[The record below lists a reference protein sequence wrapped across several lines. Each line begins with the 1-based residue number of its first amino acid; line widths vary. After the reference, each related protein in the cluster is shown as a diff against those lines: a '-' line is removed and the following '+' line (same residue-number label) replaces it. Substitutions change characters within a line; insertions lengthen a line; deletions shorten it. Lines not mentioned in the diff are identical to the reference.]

1 MSATPPLDKLLRAMR
16 QNTLVRIYEEF
27 DRDFADIHLKDLTVD
42 EIGPGRAIKAGGRR
56 LINFGSDSFLGLDR
70 DPRVIAAIR
79 SGLERWGS
87 HNGASRA
94 FSSVA
99 SNVEAER
106 RLAAWL
112 GVESVLIYPSATLAN
127 MGAIPALA
135 GRGDALVMDEQA
147 HNSIQEGAK
156 LAKAG
161 GAKLATFAHN
171 DPEDLAR
178 VLESLRPYRIALI
191 CIDGVYSMS
200 GVVPPMAEFDRVA
213 REHDAVLYVDDAHG
227 TGVLGTQGRGTVLDA
242 LGSYDNAFV
251 VGSLSKGLSCAGG
264 FVGCSSAFQKLL
276 KIRSNTFI
284 FGGPVVPAY
293 FDAIIQVVDIL
304 ESDEYPALRARL
316 DGCVERLVDGLNELD
331 LIVMGG
337 LTPIV
342 SVLVGDEA
350 DTLHAGKFLFDKGF
364 LVQSVLFPAVPYHG
378 GVIRVQC
385 NANHE
390 DESVDGLIAAFAE
403 LREVVT
409 MPKRSERRARL
420 KISTPPDTAD

>member
-1 MSATPPLDKLLRAMR
+1 MSATPPMDTLLRVMR

-135 GRGDALVMDEQA
+135 GRGDAVVMDEQA

-213 REHDAVLYVDDAHG
+213 RDHDAVLYVDDAHG
-227 TGVLGTQGRGTVLDA
+227 TGVLGTNGRGTVLDA
-242 LGSYDNAFV
+242 LGSYENAFV
-251 VGSLSKGLSCAGG
+251 VGSLSKGFSCAGG
-264 FVGCSSAFQKLL
+264 FVGCSSPFQKLL

-293 FDAIIQVVDIL
+293 FEAIIQVVDIL
-304 ESDEYPALRARL
+304 ESDEYQALRARL
-316 DGCVERLVDGLNELD
+316 DGCVERLVDGLNDLD

-350 DTLHAGKFLFDKGF
+350 DTLRAGKFLFDKGF

-420 KISTPPDTAD
+420 KITTAPESS

>member
-1 MSATPPLDKLLRAMR
+1 MSLSPPMSKLLRAMR

-27 DRDFADIHLKDLTVD
+27 DREFADVHLKDLTVD
-42 EIGPGRAIKAGGRR
+42 EIGPGREIVVQGRR
-56 LINFGSDSFLGLDR
+56 LTNFGSDSFLGLDR
-70 DPRVIAAIR
+70 DPRVIEAIR

-112 GVESVLIYPSATLAN
+112 GMEAVLIYPSATLAN

-135 GRGDALVMDEQA
+135 GRGDAVVMDEQA

-156 LAKAG
+156 LARAG
-161 GAKLATFAHN
+161 GARVATFAHD
-171 DPEDLAR
+171 DPGDLAR
-178 VLESLRPYRIALI
+178 VLEGLRPYRIALI

-200 GVVPPMAEFDRVA
+200 GAVPPMAEFDRVA
-213 REHDAVLYVDDAHG
+213 RVHDAVLYVDDAHG
-227 TGVLGTQGRGTVLDA
+227 TGVLGTNGRGTVLDA

-251 VGSLSKGLSCAGG
+251 VGSLSKGFSCAGG
-264 FVGCSSAFQKLL
+264 FVGCSAEFQKLL
-276 KIRSNTFI
+276 KFRSNTFV
-284 FGGPVVPAY
+284 FGGPVVPPY

-316 DGCVERLVDGLNELD
+316 DHAVRRLVEGLTELD

-385 NANHE
+385 NANHA
-390 DESVDGLIAAFAE
+390 DEAIDGLIAAFAE
-403 LREVVT
+403 LRAAIA
-409 MPKRSERRARL
+409 MPRRSERRARL
-420 KISTPPDTAD
+420 KIAPRPDPAD

>member
-1 MSATPPLDKLLRAMR
+1 MSAPPPMSTLLRTMR
-16 QNTLVRIYEEF
+16 RNTLVRIYEEF
-27 DRDFADIHLKDLTVD
+27 DREFADVHLKDLTVD
-42 EIGPGRAIKAGGRR
+42 EIGPGREIVVQGRR
-56 LINFGSDSFLGLDR
+56 LMNFGSDSFLGLDR

-79 SGLERWGS
+79 SGLQRWGS

-99 SNVEAER
+99 SNVEAEK
-106 RLAAWL
+106 RLAAWM
-112 GVESVLIYPSATLAN
+112 GTEAVLIYPSATLAN

-135 GRGDALVMDEQA
+135 GRGDAVVMDEQA

-161 GAKLATFAHN
+161 GANVATFAHD

-178 VLESLRPYRIALI
+178 VLDGLRPYRVALV

-200 GVVPPMAEFDRVA
+200 GAVPPMAEFDRVA
-213 REHDAVLYVDDAHG
+213 RARDAVLYVDDAHG
-227 TGVLGTQGRGTVLDA
+227 TGVLGANGRGTVLDA

-251 VGSLSKGLSCAGG
+251 VGSLSKGFSCAGG
-264 FVGCSSAFQKLL
+264 FVGCPAEFQKLL

-284 FGGPVVPAY
+284 FGGPVAPAY
-293 FDAIIQVVDIL
+293 FEAIIKVVDIL
-304 ESDEYPALRARL
+304 ESPEYPALRARL
-316 DGCVERLVDGLNELD
+316 DHCVRRLVGGLTELD
-331 LIVMGG
+331 LVVMGG

-350 DTLHAGKFLFDKGF
+350 DTLRAGKFLFDRGF

-385 NANHE
+385 NANHS
-390 DESVDGLIAAFAE
+390 DEAVDGLLAAFADM
-403 LREVVT
+403 REVIET
-409 MPKRSERRARL
+409 PRQSERRARL
-420 KISTPPDTAD
+420 KISPKPTD

>member
-1 MSATPPLDKLLRAMR
+1 MDKLLRAMR

-42 EIGPGRAIKAGGRR
+42 EIGPGREIAVGGRR
-56 LINFGSDSFLGLDR
+56 LTNFGSDSFLGLDR
-70 DPRVIAAIR
+70 DPRVTEAIR

-99 SNVEAER
+99 ANVEAEK

-112 GVESVLIYPSATLAN
+112 GMEAVLIYPSATLAN

-135 GRGDALVMDEQA
+135 GRGDAVVMDEQA

-156 LAKAG
+156 LARAG
-161 GAKLATFAHN
+161 GAKVATFAHD
-171 DPEDLAR
+171 DPDDLKR
-178 VLESLRPYRIALI
+178 VLEGLRPYRIALI

-213 REHDAVLYVDDAHG
+213 RAHDAVLYVDDAHG
-227 TGVLGTQGRGTVLDA
+227 TGVLGTKGRGTVLDA

-264 FVGCSSAFQKLL
+264 FVGCSADFQKLL

-293 FDAIIQVVDIL
+293 FDAIIQVIEIL

-316 DGCVERLVDGLNELD
+316 DHRVERLVAGLMELD
-331 LIVMGG
+331 LVVMGG

-342 SVLVGDEA
+342 SVLVGDEV
-350 DTLHAGKFLFDKGF
+350 DTLRAGKFLFDKGF

-385 NANHE
+385 NANHAE
-390 DESVDGLIAAFAE
+390 QAIDGLISAFAE

-409 MPKRSERRARL
+409 MPRRSERRARL
-420 KISTPPDTAD
+420 KISSPPEPAD

>member
-264 FVGCSSAFQKLL
+264 FVGCSAAFQKLL

-390 DESVDGLIAAFAE
+390 DEAVDGLIGAFAE